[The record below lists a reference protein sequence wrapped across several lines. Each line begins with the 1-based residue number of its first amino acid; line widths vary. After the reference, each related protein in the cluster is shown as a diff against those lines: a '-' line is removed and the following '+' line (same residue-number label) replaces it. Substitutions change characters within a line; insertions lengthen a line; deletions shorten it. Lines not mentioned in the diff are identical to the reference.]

1 MKTKTSLKTLQMVQ
15 TAILAAILIVM
26 AFTPLGYFNLGPVSI
41 TFLMIPVVIG
51 AIVVGPAAGAFL
63 GLVFGITSFITA
75 FSSPLGIVMLN
86 VNVFYTLIV
95 LLVPRV
101 LMGLLVGLIFRAIA
115 KIDKTKIVSFVIAA
129 LSGALINTIL
139 FVGALVLLFGSN
151 GDFEK
156 GIGMNIWVL
165 VGLILSLN
173 ALIEA
178 IVCTVAGAA
187 IAKALKKYL
196 IDPKEPKAPAAPA
209 E

>member
-26 AFTPLGYFNLGPVSI
+26 AFTPLGYLKVGIVEI
-41 TFLMIPVVIG
+41 TFLMIPVAIG

-86 VNVFYTLIV
+86 VNLFYTLIV

-101 LMGLLVGLIFRAIA
+101 LMGLLVGLIFRDIA

-139 FVGALVLLFGSN
+139 FIGALVLLFGSN

-156 GIGMNIWVL
+156 GIGMNIWAL

-187 IAKALKKYL
+187 IAKALRKDL
-196 IDPKEPKAPAAPA
+196 IDPKEPKAPAGPA

>member
-26 AFTPLGYFNLGPVSI
+26 AFTPLGYLKVGIVEI
-41 TFLMIPVVIG
+41 TFLMIPVAIG

-156 GIGMNIWVL
+156 GLGMNIWVL

>member
-26 AFTPLGYFNLGPVSI
+26 AFTPLGYLKVGIVEI
-41 TFLMIPVVIG
+41 TFLMIPVAIG